1 MKYFISVS
9 LTAVSLAVQAQL
21 FIQDFESSTVL
32 SDYYSTVPG
41 INQFNSIKANG
52 TTIAEIADG
61 SLRLTRADSSSCGFY
76 RNTDFIPV
84 PKIIQYTFDIEVS
97 GNSAG
102 QTTAA
107 TFYAG
112 SGLASGVS
120 LESDKKKIHSRF
132 GINLGSNPGEFS
144 VRQIS
149 GSSGKT
155 YSGRQTLTWVVN
167 NSDVPF
173 SYTGPDGS
181 TEIAAPDTWDLWIGT
196 FKELNDKSAET
207 GDQELKNFKFVF
219 TAGSA
224 AIDIDN
230 IIITDFTVLPV
241 NLTTFTA
248 AIKNSN
254 VQLRWTTASEKNNSH
269 FNIHRSQDGKE
280 FEKIAVIA
288 AGGNSAELLHY
299 NYRDNALLPGINY
312 YRLEQEDFDGKKT
325 VLGVTSVK
333 NEVPLQMKFLSINQ
347 QEAQF
352 SIYSAKAQTGVFT
365 LKNSI
370 GQALI
375 HLNLKMEAGYN
386 QAVVFLN
393 GRCRGLHIASV
404 RTKDEIVSQK
414 LLW

>member
-224 AIDIDN
+224 TIDIDN

-269 FNIHRSQDGKE
+269 FNIHRSQDRKE

-325 VLGVTSVK
+325 
-333 NEVPLQMKFLSINQ
+333 
-347 QEAQF
+347 
-352 SIYSAKAQTGVFT
+352 
-365 LKNSI
+365 
-370 GQALI
+370 
-375 HLNLKMEAGYN
+375 
-386 QAVVFLN
+386 
-393 GRCRGLHIASV
+393 
-404 RTKDEIVSQK
+404 
-414 LLW
+414 